1 MSNYFDLTKGNVDEI
16 SIYKTNGG
24 GSCYIAH
31 VGNKTVFYS
40 GFILNDKATVQ
51 TICDVD
57 FHPSSISSKYVPRL
71 TFKIIKKKDGEI
83 KAAQKEMVRISFK
96 SSDDGYQ
103 YFWIMIGFLNKF
115 KDLVDVGDFDRSF
128 KVIDSD
134 AFILEFKDK
143 EQSEKILQLSKILT
157 EGNLDEESIRKA
169 LVNSRREAL
178 NDFESLLHDEE
189 YEIYR
194 SKYSGEI
201 SDPGE
206 EAVWYHFLKKHL
218 WIIGLGIDI
227 RFIRDLVGQVNV
239 GVQNTEGIG
248 SPVADLLGI
257 SDYTLLVELK
267 TPNSPIFTES
277 KSSTSRANTWSF
289 SSKFIDGI
297 SQCLGQK
304 CDWEKNHKQKDLVA
318 NDGEVVNQDRRR
330 TVDPKTVFVIGNRMA
345 EFPDDSQTPE
355 NLHKRDTFQRFRR
368 NNRNVDIVTFDELY
382 EKAHYIVHG
391 ELPSEKLIIPVDL
404 PF

>member
-16 SIYKTNGG
+16 SIYKTSGG
-24 GSCYIAH
+24 GSCYIAD
-31 VGNKTVFYS
+31 VRSKTVIYD

-51 TICDVD
+51 TLCEVD
-57 FHPSSISSKYVPRL
+57 FHPSSISGKYVPRP
-71 TFKIIKKKDGEI
+71 TFKIIKKKDGEV
-83 KAAQKEMVRISFK
+83 KEAQKEMARVSFK

-103 YFWIMIGFLNKF
+103 YFWKMIGFLNKF

-128 KVIDSD
+128 KVVDSD

-143 EQSEKILQLSKILT
+143 EKSEQIALLSQIFT
-157 EGNLDEESIRKA
+157 VGDLDDASVRQVLI
-169 LVNSRREAL
+169 NSRKQAL
-178 NDFESLLHDEE
+178 SDFESLLHGEAF
-189 YEIYR
+189 EIYR
-194 SKYSGEI
+194 SKYNGEI
-201 SDPGE
+201 TDQGE

-227 RFIRDLVGQVNV
+227 RFIRDLIGQVNA

-248 SPVADLLGI
+248 SPIADFLGI

-267 TPNSPIFTES
+267 TPNTPIFTAS
-277 KSSTSRANTWSF
+277 KNSTSRTNTWSF

-304 CDWEKNHKQKDLVA
+304 CDWEKLHKIKDLVG
-318 NDGEVVNQDRRR
+318 NDGEVVNQDQRR
-330 TVDPKTVFVIGNRMA
+330 TVDPKTVFVIGNRMK
-345 EFPDDSQTPE
+345 EFPDDLQTSD

-382 EKAHYIVHG
+382 EKAHYIIHG
-391 ELPSEKLIIPVDL
+391 KLPSEKPIIPVDL